1 MTAPMPTNDLAAKT
15 LLARLMATEDIT
27 VEQRAD
33 AKTASFNMATR
44 VLTLPVWKDMA
55 GDTLDMLIG
64 HEVSHALYTPAGAE
78 PLTKACEYIDPQNLN
93 AAKDYINVVED
104 ARIERL
110 IKRDYQ
116 GLRRCFANGYRA
128 LHATD
133 IFGIKD
139 AKVAEL
145 PLIDRINLHY
155 KIGWLI
161 EVPFSAAELT
171 LAQEVAKTSS
181 WSEVVDLSKRLYDL
195 AKQQQEEQEQ
205 EQENGEGESTET
217 PDNQQDS
224 DDSKQQQS
232 KQQQASSSDGKG
244 NDKGEQ
250 KSKSQDTAESDQTD
264 ADGETDNENNDT
276 EEGKDGEGMSSS
288 DDEDPTADKSA
299 KPKKGAPRSRTMEAQ
314 NKGLEEMVDKTAI
327 GSLYAD
333 IPNPIMDR
341 FVIDLKQ
348 TMETLRGWK
357 ASRGLEAP
365 VTACYNSWKS
375 INSGAVQVLAT
386 EFERRKAADA
396 HKRTAIAETGSLDP
410 NRLHAYR
417 IAEDIFL
424 QNAYIKD
431 GKNHGIIL
439 LLDMSG
445 SMADVF
451 HDTVVQLVTLAHFC
465 RRVNIPFRFYGF
477 TDRSEKGW
485 NKTNNTKY
493 GYNVP
498 DATFPA
504 CAFTGG
510 SGEESGIRTR
520 LVTLLTDGMRN
531 TDFMDQCGMLL
542 YASMSQTRSSKIEE
556 HPSYK
561 AIRAVGYGIQGSP
574 SWMSLD
580 GTPTNAAMLGLP
592 SVIREFKNT
601 KRIQVCN
608 VIVLTDGEATDNI
621 VRLAQLS
628 KEAEALNTRNEQGF
642 TVSPNIIWRDRETRK
657 TYATH
662 TKGRYGRNFLG
673 ASDQTAVLNQFVK
686 DRTGANVICIHLAA
700 ARDAKNIVSIL
711 TVKGM
716 DKNSSYAQ
724 KEIAIEKGMKTFKNT
739 GFAMAR
745 NHGGYDAYIVMR
757 HVTSEETSEI
767 DGDINDKGGLRKIR
781 SSFSKALA
789 SQKTN
794 RPLLVQVADILS
806 KGVVMK

>member
-1 MTAPMPTNDLAAKT
+1 MTLATPTNDLAAKT

-44 VLTLPVWKDMA
+44 TLTLPVWKDMA

-78 PLTKACEYIDPQNLN
+78 PLTKACEYIDPNNLA

-139 AKVAEL
+139 AKVADL

-161 EVPFSAAELT
+161 EVPFSAAELP

-195 AKQQQEEQEQ
+195 AKQQQQEQ
-205 EQENGEGESTET
+205 EQDEQESGEGESAET
-217 PDNQQDS
+217 PEDQQDS
-224 DDSKQQQS
+224 DDSKQQQQQ
-232 KQQQASSSDGKG
+232 QQQASSTDKG
-244 NDKGEQ
+244 NDKSD
-250 KSKSQDTAESDQTD
+250 KKKSQSQQQSQDGAESDETD
-264 ADGETDNENNDT
+264 ADGETQNKNE
-276 EEGKDGEGMSSS
+276 G
-288 DDEDPTADKSA
+288 DEDGKTTEGSVPSTDA
-299 KPKKGAPRSRTMEAQ
+299 PKQGAPRSRTMEAQ

-327 GSLYAD
+327 GNLYAD
-333 IPNPIMDR
+333 IPNPLMDR
-341 FVIDLKQ
+341 FVIDLRQ
-348 TMETLRGWK
+348 TMESLRGWK
-357 ASRGLEAP
+357 VSRNLQVP

-424 QNAYIKD
+424 QNAYVKD

-445 SMADVF
+445 SMQDVF
-451 HDTVVQLVTLAHFC
+451 HDTMVQLVTLAHFC

-477 TDRSEKGW
+477 TDRSERGW
-485 NKTNNTKY
+485 SKSNNTKY
-493 GYNVP
+493 GYTVS
-498 DATFPA
+498 DATFPS
-504 CAFTGG
+504 CVFTGG
-510 SGEESGIRTR
+510 EGEEGGIRTR

-531 TDFMDQCGMLL
+531 ADFMDQCGMLL
-542 YASMSQTRSSKIEE
+542 YASMSQTRSSKIED

-561 AIRAVGYGIQGSP
+561 AIKAVGFGIMGCP

-592 SVIREFKNT
+592 SVIREFKNA
-601 KRIQVCN
+601 KRVQVCN

-628 KEAEALNTRNEQGF
+628 KEAAAAGGRNEQGF
-642 TVSPNIIWRDRETRK
+642 AVTPNIIWRDRETRK
-657 TYATH
+657 TYTTH
-662 TKGRYGRNFLG
+662 TMGRYGRNTYS
-673 ASDQTAVLNQFVK
+673 AMEQTAILNQIVK
-686 DRTGANVICIHLAA
+686 DRTGANVICIHLAS
-700 ARDAKNIVSIL
+700 ARDAKSVIG
-711 TVKGM
+711 TMTMKGM
-716 DKNSSYAQ
+716 DSKKSYAQ
-724 KEIAIEKGMKTFKNT
+724 KEIAIEKAMKTFKDT

-745 NHGGYDAYIVMR
+745 KYNGYDAYIVMR
-757 HVTSEETSEI
+757 HATSEEAGEI